1 MRVIDKQYLT
11 DMLDLAVIVQFW
23 CVSWP
28 HDGQGRENTDQ
39 PYFLVLAL

>member
-28 HDGQGRENTDQ
+28 HDGQEGRT
-39 PYFLVLAL
+39 LTSRISLC